1 MRILIYGAG
10 AVGSFLGGIL
20 TAAGKDVTLVARGAQ
35 HDALAARGLMLEG
48 PKTGRPEPVRVR
60 VCRPGEEKPPYD
72 LIFVG
77 LKSQQIED
85 NARHMAGL
93 LARDGVIIFAQNGIN
108 WWYFEKLDSPLKG
121 TSLPSLDPNGVIKR
135 TFPIDSVIGGIINK
149 PAEIVEPGR
158 VRLVDQPGDRL
169 IIGELDNR
177 VTPRLK
183 EIASVVE
190 AAGWTAV
197 ATDNVR
203 QFKWRKQL
211 SNAVFNP
218 LGAVTQSSARQIGG
232 FEPARRAAKLMMDE
246 VVAVAASVGVQID
259 MSPDEM
265 LDGLQKRIEIPS
277 STLQDVRFG
286 RALELSALTNA
297 VVDIGRLTGVPTPY
311 LEVMAALAG
320 TLNQRIIEDGVSF
333 PPAVVRRP

>member
-10 AVGSFLGGIL
+10 AVGSYLGGIL
-20 TAAGKDVTLVARGAQ
+20 TAAGCDVTLVARGAQ
-35 HDALAARGLMLEG
+35 HDALAARGLKMEG
-48 PKTGRPEPVRVR
+48 PKSGRPEPIRVK
-60 VCRPGEEKPPYD
+60 VCRPGEEKGPYD
-72 LIFVG
+72 VVFVG
-77 LKSQQIED
+77 LKSHQIED
-85 NARHMAGL
+85 NAKHMAGL

-149 PAEIVEPGR
+149 PSELVEPGR
-158 VRLVDQPGDRL
+158 IRLVDQPADRL

-183 EIASVVE
+183 ELASVVE
-190 AAGWTAV
+190 SAGWTTV

-203 QFKWRKQL
+203 LFKWRKQL

-232 FEPARRAAKLMMDE
+232 YEPARRAAKSMMDE
-246 VVAVAASVGVQID
+246 VMAVAASVGVKID

-265 LDGLQKRIEIPS
+265 LDGLQKRVEIPS
-277 STLQDVRFG
+277 STLQDVRNG
-286 RALELSALTNA
+286 RALELGAITNA

-320 TLNQRIIEDGVSF
+320 TLNQRIVEDGLAF
-333 PPAVVRRP
+333 PPVAVRK

>member
-10 AVGSFLGGIL
+10 AIGSFFSGIL

-35 HDALAARGLMLEG
+35 YDALATRGLILEG
-48 PKTGRPEPVRVR
+48 PKTGRPEPVRVK

-72 LIFVG
+72 VVFVA
-77 LKSQQIED
+77 LKSQQIEE
-85 NARHMAGL
+85 NAKHMADL

-108 WWYFEKLDSPLKG
+108 WWYFEKLESPLKG
-121 TSLPSLDPNGVIKR
+121 ASLPSLDPNGVIKR

-158 VRLVDQPGDRL
+158 VRLVDQPADRL
-169 IIGELDNR
+169 IIGELDNCI
-177 VTPRLK
+177 TPRLK
-183 EIASVVE
+183 AIAAEVE
-190 AAGWTAV
+190 SAGWTAV

-203 QFKWRKQL
+203 LFKWRKQM
-211 SNAVFNP
+211 SNAVLNP

-232 FEPARRAAKLMMDE
+232 FEPARRAAKAMLDE
-246 VVAVAASVGVQID
+246 VVAVAASVGVKID

-265 LDGLQKRIEIPS
+265 LDGLQKRVEIPS

-286 RALELSALTNA
+286 RALELDALTNA

-311 LEVMAALAG
+311 LEVISALAG
-320 TLNQRIIEDGVSF
+320 LLNRRIIEDGLAF
-333 PPAVVRRP
+333 PPSPVRK